1 MRPPGRVRSQSVCSP
16 RGRTFDRRGFDAAT
30 RATFGQRW
38 TFLDAVLRRHEAARA
53 VPLGGA
59 VVIAAVLSI
68 SNGAWIVLLAV
79 AGVCQVGDAV
89 IGLWRRIPGQ
99 VAGSV
104 LVGTIHLASMT
115 HLLATK

>member
-1 MRPPGRVRSQSVCSP
+1 MSLWLAALNAAVAMVSV
-16 RGRTFDRRGFDAAT
+16 GFAVTGVVAPAAL
-30 RATFGQRW
+30 AGS
-38 TFLDAVLRRHEAARA
+38 DAVASTRYYAAMYAARA
-53 VPLGGA
+53 VPLGCA
-59 VVIAAVLSI
+59 VLIAAFLSI
-68 SNGAWIVLLAV
+68 SNGAWIVLLAG